1 MLNGIHRNE
10 RRVIR
15 DVLAETDHYKLC
27 FNVHFHGV
35 SSFLVILCSLA
46 PALRRYLSSKCM

>member
-35 SSFLVILCSLA
+35 LVILCSLA
-46 PALRRYLSSKCM
+46 PALRRYLSSECM